1 MALLYEKQLAKGG
14 IVNTQE
20 QDDTIDETWVS
31 QVSGAQVHCSLIDQ
45 VQYSE

>member
-31 QVSGAQVHCSLIDQ
+31 QVSGAHSLIDQ